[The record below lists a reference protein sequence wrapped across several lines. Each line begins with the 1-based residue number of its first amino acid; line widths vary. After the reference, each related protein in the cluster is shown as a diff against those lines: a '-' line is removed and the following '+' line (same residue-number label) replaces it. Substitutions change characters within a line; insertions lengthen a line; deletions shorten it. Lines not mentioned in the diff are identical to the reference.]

1 MAAFEESV
9 RAQARAVGLIVRG
22 WDLGS
27 QAKIRFRLGLALARV
42 GRLAEALTEQD
53 LAAAAFHEA
62 AETDNEA
69 LALTYKGDL
78 LLQLGRFRDAIPAY
92 EQSLRLTAEGTLPV
106 AGAPLAKGLVEHHLG
121 AALFCADR
129 YRDAI
134 AAQERAVA
142 LFREAGDRAGRGQRA
157 DRPGPGAGGHGPDR

>member
-69 LALTYKGDL
+69 LALTHKGDL

-106 AGAPLAKGLVEHHLG
+106 AGAPWPRVWSSTISAPHCSPQIATATPSPLRSGPSPSSGRLATG
-121 AALFCADR
+121 
-129 YRDAI
+129 
-134 AAQERAVA
+134 
-142 LFREAGDRAGRGQRA
+142 GRGQRA